1 MEKLSYFAVLTV
13 FLFGLAGIA
22 QATTTTPKTGM
33 NYVNVVSCEQ
43 VGNDI
48 RISLSV
54 NSAKYVLT
62 STTRN
67 AGHGLRNYKLNCL
80 SATRYRVEWTE
91 VASIPTPASTS
102 TPNSPI
108 TTPTVTSTP
117 PVVTP
122 PPTVPADTTAPEI
135 VFSGRRVGAQL
146 NMNVYAVDKKSQ
158 SPITKIE
165 VYQQSV
171 STPIFTWEDP
181 FATTKDIWKHFQ
193 NDNFTTTGTYGFYV
207 KAYDKAGNVGT
218 SITLVLPAEMNQLRV
233 ANSSLSWIYDNI
245 LMKNYNVKK
254 NGLKKFFVYT
264 GDSYKKSAMSVTA
277 ICYPILSD
285 VNNFTC
291 SYFQP
296 AKLKAGGWAYIM
308 AWDNKNKAFSLPVMP
323 FSW

>member
-1 MEKLSYFAVLTV
+1 MKKLSYFAVLTA
-13 FLFGLAGIA
+13 FLLGLSGIA
-22 QATTTTPKTGM
+22 QAATTTPKTGM

-43 VGNDI
+43 IGNDI
-48 RISLSV
+48 RVSLSV

-67 AGHGLRNYKLNCL
+67 AGHGLRNYKLNCV
-80 SATRYRVEWTE
+80 SATKYKVEWTE
-91 VASIPTPASTS
+91 VASAPTS
-102 TPNSPI
+102 TPSS
-108 TTPTVTSTP
+108 TTTTQ
-117 PVVTP
+117 TP
-122 PPTVPADTTAPEI
+122 PPSVPVDAQAPEI

-171 STPIFTWEDP
+171 SAPIFVWADST
-181 FATTKDIWKHFQ
+181 ATAKDVLRHFQ
-193 NDNFTTTGTYGFYV
+193 NDSFVATGTYSFYV

-218 SITLVLPAEMNQLRV
+218 SITLVLPAEMNQLRI

-264 GDSYKKSAMSVTA
+264 GDSYKKSEMSVTA
-277 ICYPILSD
+277 VCSTLLTDI
-285 VNNFTC
+285 NNFSCT
-291 SYFQP
+291 YFYP
-296 AKLKAGGWAYIM
+296 TKLKSNGWGYIM
-308 AWDNKNKAFSLPVMP
+308 AWNNKNKAFSLPAMT

>member
-1 MEKLSYFAVLTV
+1 
-13 FLFGLAGIA
+13 LFGLSGIVSA
-22 QATTTTPKTGM
+22 VTATPKTGP

-48 RISLSV
+48 RIRLGA

-62 STTRN
+62 STTRD

-80 SATRYRVEWTE
+80 SATRYKVEWTE
-91 VASIPTPASTS
+91 
-102 TPNSPI
+102 
-108 TTPTVTSTP
+108 VTSTP

-122 PPTVPADTTAPEI
+122 PVVVPADTTAPEI
-135 VFSGRRVGAQL
+135 IFSGRRVGAQL
-146 NMNVYAVDKKSQ
+146 NMNVYAVDKNLQ
-158 SPITKIE
+158 SPIVKIE
-165 VYQQSV
+165 VYQQGSGSV
-171 STPIFTWEDP
+171 VFSWSDST
-181 FATTKDIWKHFQ
+181 ATKKDVLKHFQ
-193 NDNFTTTGTYGFYV
+193 NDNFSAEGSSGFI
-207 KAYDKAGNVGT
+207 ARSYDKAGNVGT

-264 GDSYKKSAMSVTA
+264 GDSYKKSAMSVAA

-291 SYFQP
+291 SYFNP
-296 AKLKAGGWAYIM
+296 LKLKASGWAYIM
-308 AWDNKNKAFSLPVMP
+308 AWDNKNKAFSLPAMP